1 MNTLETILG
10 ILAFAVVIAVLYV
23 WGLKKS
29 YTKAPIWNAFCSV
42 KVRERW

>member
-23 WGLKKS
+23 WGLKRA
-29 YTKAPIWNAFCSV
+29 TPKAPIWNAFCSV